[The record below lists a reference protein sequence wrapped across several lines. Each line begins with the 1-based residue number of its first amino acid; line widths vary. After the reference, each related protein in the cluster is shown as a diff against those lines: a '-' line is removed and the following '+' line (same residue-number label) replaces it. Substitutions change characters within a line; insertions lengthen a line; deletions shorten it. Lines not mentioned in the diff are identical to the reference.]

1 MPPREFEVAWDGRVR
16 GREAAT
22 KGVPQGSHLS
32 PVLLIVYMAPIL
44 EEMEWRVKEE
54 VGRVKVY
61 FASYVDD
68 HHCRLYDSRRAEDR
82 IG

>member
-1 MPPREFEVAWDGRVR
+1 
-16 GREAAT
+16 
-22 KGVPQGSHLS
+22 
-32 PVLLIVYMAPIL
+32 MAPIL

-61 FASYVDD
+61 FPSYVDD